1 MQRRL
6 LSTLAAICVVGA
18 ACSSQTASPA
28 EQTTA
33 APPEERPTGDVVPIS
48 STGADELRDLLRP
61 GDPAA
66 AYCLADLGVAPGEF
80 YDKDTDEL
88 VFPDETYFFE
98 ARYDDGST
106 IEIRIHPELVGEQP
120 AESQAERIAA
130 PISLLPIELRQSIER
145 VGFLGGE
152 STAQGDGGGE
162 GIHVYEGNVTVREE
176 ANRFEETLFHES
188 VHTSLDDTLGVS
200 AEWLAAQRADDE
212 FLTEYAASLPDSED
226 LAETSLYAWAL
237 IHHPL
242 RISEADADAWRA
254 AVPERIAVIERQLSA
269 PGEGYEPAEVSC

>member
-6 LSTLAAICVVGA
+6 LSALAAILLASG
-18 ACSSQTASPA
+18 ACSSRSAGPTAQP
-28 EQTTA
+28 TA
-33 APPEERPTGDVVPIS
+33 APLEEQPTGDVVPIS

-66 AYCLADLGVAPGEF
+66 VYCLADLGVALGEF

-88 VFPDETYFFE
+88 VFPEETYFFE

-106 IEIRIHPELVGEQP
+106 IEIRIHPEIVGEKE
-120 AESQAERIAA
+120 ATSQAERIAA
-130 PISLLPIELRQSIER
+130 PISLLPTELRQNIER
-145 VGFLGGE
+145 VGFLGGD

-162 GIHVYEGNVTVREE
+162 GIHVYEGNVSIREQ

-200 AEWLAAQRADDE
+200 SEWLAAQEADDE
-212 FLTEYAASLPDSED
+212 FLTEYAASVPDNED

-242 RISEADADAWRA
+242 RVSEADAEAWRV
-254 AVPERIAVIERQLSA
+254 AVPERIAVIEAKLSA
-269 PGEGYEPAEVSC
+269 PGEGYQPAEVSC